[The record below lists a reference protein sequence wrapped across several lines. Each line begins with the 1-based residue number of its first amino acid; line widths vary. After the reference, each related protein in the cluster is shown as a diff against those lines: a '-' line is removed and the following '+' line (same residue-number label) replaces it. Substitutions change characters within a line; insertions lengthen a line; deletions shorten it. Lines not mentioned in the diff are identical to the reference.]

1 MWQSNKVIR
10 KITRTAQAVGFVCPW
25 RTAVVLSLLSPF
37 NSVFP
42 INLIRGGGMLMSQ
55 GVIVTNEL
63 MWPSKWS
70 PGFCGCSPKVLML
83 QRMLTAQ
90 RHRGMNAPWCAWREN
105 QGCAGSILGGESGA
119 MWRKPWAVWSDP
131 GTGPA
136 QGRGLH
142 WRPCWG
148 AFPPALSPDAVT
160 SPPHPSVPG
169 HTAPVSVTGFFYCR
183 CWFFFGVLFVCFVV
197 LFWFFSCQ
205 EEAAKYV
212 LDFVSKDENMEVK
225 PNRQTPRRQSLLTFF
240 HRKLQGHR
248 FTVGVRQMKRLQSHL
263 LILSPP
269 VRNVWHRCKCIA
281 WDASGLLRT
290 VNGRSACLPLILG
303 SLLQKHHWTF
313 IKTVFGYTESCF
325 LPPCL
330 PPVEAKYSKWEN
342 LQLTPCFGTSQLKVR
357 LSLLQEP
364 GSCSKSPSNPKCGC
378 SEGGSLWERLT
389 AMGNGELDV
398 PLAPLQTCP
407 VSCLE
412 QHPQT
417 CLRKKNICSSMSTR
431 APPKHRQI
439 VLSMV

>member
-1 MWQSNKVIR
+1 MTYSCGIEFAFSFQFCVSNQFNKRGRDADESGSNCNQWTHVTF
-10 KITRTAQAVGFVCPW
+10 KMKPWFLWLFPQGADVTGDADCTETQGNECTLVCLEGEPRLCRLHPW
-25 RTAVVLSLLSPF
+25 GGVRNHVEKALSGLVWSWNWSCSGQGLTLETLL
-37 NSVFP
+37 
-42 INLIRGGGMLMSQ
+42 RGLPTCT
-55 GVIVTNEL
+55 I
-63 MWPSKWS
+63 
-70 PGFCGCSPKVLML
+70 
-83 QRMLTAQ
+83 
-90 RHRGMNAPWCAWREN
+90 PWC
-105 QGCAGSILGGESGA
+105 CDFSSTPLCT
-119 MWRKPWAVWSDP
+119 WSHSTCFSD
-131 GTGPA
+131 
-136 QGRGLH
+136 
-142 WRPCWG
+142 
-148 AFPPALSPDAVT
+148 
-160 SPPHPSVPG
+160 
-169 HTAPVSVTGFFYCR
+169 GFFYCR

-439 VLSMV
+439 VLFMV